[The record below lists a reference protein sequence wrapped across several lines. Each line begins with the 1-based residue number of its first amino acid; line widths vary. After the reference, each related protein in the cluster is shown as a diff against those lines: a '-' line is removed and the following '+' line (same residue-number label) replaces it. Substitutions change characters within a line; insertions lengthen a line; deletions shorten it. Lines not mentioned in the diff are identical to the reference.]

1 MNRHSV
7 IKLNHAQCGTCST
20 PCPIAPSS
28 LSSTARA
35 TLENGMAR
43 QRRLAAE
50 VEIFRQGEIAQE
62 FYIIVDGWIC
72 LYKLLPDGRRQNIK
86 FALPGDLIGFAVDS
100 GEEID
105 YFAITVT
112 PVVLDVVRGAD
123 MAQRFMREPQLM
135 RRIARYMLR
144 EQMSARDQ
152 LISIA
157 RMSAL
162 ERVAYLLYDTVKRA
176 LKRPPRPGDQLI
188 LPLTQEMIGDAVGL
202 TAVHVNRM
210 VSRLRRDGLLSLH
223 GGHLTLHRPEQL
235 ARLAS
240 VLPQTS
246 AGPETPSSMASGGG
260 RLSNR
265 GLLKA

>member
-1 MNRHSV
+1 MNRTFV
-7 IKLNHAQCGTCST
+7 IKLNHAQCGTCGT
-20 PCPIAPSS
+20 ACPVAPQS
-28 LSSTARA
+28 LSAGARA
-35 TLENGMAR
+35 TFESGMSR
-43 QRRLAAE
+43 QRRLAADVE
-50 VEIFRQGEIAQE
+50 VFRQGEVARE

-86 FALPGDLIGFAVDS
+86 FALPGDLVGFAVDS

-105 YFAITVT
+105 YFAITIT
-112 PVVLDVVRGAD
+112 PVTLDVVR
-123 MAQRFMREPQLM
+123 AQDVAERFVREPQLM

-176 LKRPPRPGDQLI
+176 LKRPPRAGDQMA

-210 VSRLRRDGLLSLH
+210 VSRLRREGVLSLH

-235 ARLAS
+235 AKLAS
-240 VLPQTS
+240 VYTDAPGSPSDMTS
-246 AGPETPSSMASGGG
+246 GHG
-260 RLSNR
+260 RLSGR
-265 GLLKA
+265 DVLKA